1 MYTLVSRT
9 EAVKLL
15 THLSSIPEA
24 WLPSALSFQLSAPL
38 AGLPHPRLT
47 HQKLKST
54 GLFSLPRPYPL
65 TWHFWGL
72 KLGLQN
78 LRLTNLRV
86 TNSEL
91 VEVSGSSSRV
101 STSEARSSSPETE
114 AGSKIL
120 NLWERREVRYNVV
133 TRLEGLL
140 SQAWLHHIQMH
151 THRDTQTHTHTPLE
165 MWCLFMNTPYMFK

>member
-1 MYTLVSRT
+1 MLTLFIHTSVVSHGRRVLYSLVSRT

-15 THLSSIPEA
+15 THLSSIPGA

-38 AGLPHPRLT
+38 AGLPHSRLT

-91 VEVSGSSSRV
+91 VEVSGSSSESAHQRQGV
-101 STSEARSSSPETE
+101 AVQRLRLDPRSLIS
-114 AGSKIL
+114 GKG
-120 NLWERREVRYNVV
+120 ER
-133 TRLEGLL
+133 
-140 SQAWLHHIQMH
+140 
-151 THRDTQTHTHTPLE
+151 
-165 MWCLFMNTPYMFK
+165 